1 MEKDMKKTI
10 LDFAALVMAVAMLAA
25 CAATKVT
32 AVWKDESYQ
41 GRPHKILVYA
51 VVKNGTNRR
60 IIEDDFAK
68 HLESRGIN
76 AIPGYDV
83 FPGDELVKEEVLGE
97 KLKNLGFDTLLL
109 TRLTGSKEIQVQVP
123 GTVTY
128 QPMPPAMY
136 QPSPY
141 YQTWQGYYNTGYTAV
156 YTPGYTTEETY
167 VMAEANL
174 YDVAT
179 GKLIWTA
186 STQTKV
192 GERTQKIIKN
202 YVAVIMDAMRKQ
214 QVVP

>member
-1 MEKDMKKTI
+1 MKKT
-10 LDFAALVMAVAMLAA
+10 LLGFAALVMAVTMLAA

-41 GRPHKILVYA
+41 GRPRKVLVYA

-60 IIEDDFAK
+60 IIEDEFVNRLK
-68 HLESRGIN
+68 SRGID

-83 FPGDELVKEEVLGE
+83 FPGDDLVKEEVLGE
-97 KLKNLGFDTLLL
+97 KIKDLGIDTLLL

-128 QPMPPAMY
+128 QPMSPAMY

-141 YQTWQGYYNTGYTAV
+141 YRTWQGYYNTGYTAV
-156 YTPGYTTEETY
+156 YTPGYTTTEETY

-202 YVAVIMDAMRKQ
+202 YVAVIMGAMRKQ
-214 QVVP
+214 KVVP